1 MKKILIM
8 LILFISWLWITSANN
23 NILSFDNFTKI
34 NQNIKEKV
42 NKKLKNLDKKQNQDL
57 LKVLN
62 NFIRDKRISY
72 KISIDNSFIL
82 DLSKINN
89 ISYITSLTGNIKI
102 NLDKEFKKTMQLNN
116 YDLSKFISFDMFKFL
131 LDTVEKYPNSI
142 SCKNNLNINTIS
154 YFYFIL
160 KWNKIRINYETYQSM
175 LLCYL
180 KNNIDK
186 YKYEYVLPTYS
197 KPYRQHNISIWLSLF
212 NNRVW
217 KVWEKLNIWQTILD
231 ADSNPKKP
239 LYVDWY
245 VLKSTSTGWIEEPME
260 YGGGLCGVS
269 TVFYQGILP
278 LKNIEVLKRKQ
289 HSIFFKYLYG
299 YNNVGQ
305 DANIY
310 WVNLKSWK
318 KKVINTLLLK
328 NNQQDFFI
336 KTFTYTKNKKF
347 YTWIKFYGLKPIE
360 KQEVKTIKVD
370 KNNCAYVKR
379 WSTLIKSC
387 YKEIK

>member
-62 NFIRDKRISY
+62 NFIRNKRISY
-72 KISIDNSFIL
+72 KISIDKKFIL
-82 DLSKINN
+82 DLSKVNN
-89 ISYITSLTGNIKI
+89 VSYITSLTGDVEI
-102 NLDKEFKKTMQLNN
+102 NLDKEFQKVMELNN

-142 SCKNNLNINTIS
+142 SCKDTLNMNTIS

-160 KWNKIRINYETYQSM
+160 KWNKIKVDYEQYQN
-175 LLCYL
+175 LLFCYL
-180 KNNIDK
+180 KNNLDK
-186 YKYEYVLPTYS
+186 YKFEYVLPTYS

-217 KVWEKLNIWQTILD
+217 KVWKNINVGQTILD

-289 HSIFFKYLYG
+289 HSIWFKYLYG

-310 WVNLKSWK
+310 WVNLKSWRK
-318 KKVINTLLLK
+318 RVINTLLLK

-336 KTFTYTKNKKF
+336 KTFTYTKNKNF

-379 WSTLIKSC
+379 WSTVIKSC

>member
-62 NFIRDKRISY
+62 NFIRNKRISY
-72 KISIDNSFIL
+72 KISIDKKFIL
-82 DLSKINN
+82 DLSKVNN
-89 ISYITSLTGNIKI
+89 VSYITSLTGDVEI
-102 NLDKEFKKTMQLNN
+102 NLDKEFQKVMELNN

-142 SCKNNLNINTIS
+142 SCKDTLNMNTIS

-160 KWNKIRINYETYQSM
+160 KWNKIKVDYEQYQN
-175 LLCYL
+175 LLFCYL
-180 KNNIDK
+180 KNNLDK
-186 YKYEYVLPTYS
+186 YKFEYVLPTYS

-310 WVNLKSWK
+310 WVNLKSWRK
-318 KKVINTLLLK
+318 RVINTLLLK

-336 KTFTYTKNKKF
+336 KTFTYTKNKNF

-379 WSTLIKSC
+379 WSTVIKSC